1 MIPSTQSSDTQHF
14 SPCLRGRIIAQN
26 GAFSLDFFTVSVIEN
41 MMWKLGSLPK
51 GLSVCTAWLRGNVTC
66 LHASWWKKKNITY
79 GSVRVL
85 CPGETWIKEIS
96 SVFLEMLLWK
106 PIFEV
111 QVRIHFSQ
119 WNETEIKFFSAFKGF
134 MRKGKGFCVECWVCS
149 AFSLKC
155 DNPPPSPLT
164 LQGEK

>member
-1 MIPSTQSSDTQHF
+1 MERSLWIF
-14 SPCLRGRIIAQN
+14 SPSR
-26 GAFSLDFFTVSVIEN
+26 SLKTWCESWGVCQKGSVS
-41 MMWKLGSLPK
+41 
-51 GLSVCTAWLRGNVTC
+51 A
-66 LHASWWKKKNITY
+66 LHGWEEMLLVFMLVDEKKKNITY